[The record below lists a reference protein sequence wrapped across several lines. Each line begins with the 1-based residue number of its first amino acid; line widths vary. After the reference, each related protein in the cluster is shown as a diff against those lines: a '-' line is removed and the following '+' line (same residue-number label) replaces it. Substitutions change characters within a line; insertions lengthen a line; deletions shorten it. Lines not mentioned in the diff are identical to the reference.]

1 MEMERHNWKLVRKY
15 NEIEKNEIRYEE
27 YMIDDAEIVVI
38 AYGTTARIAK
48 GAIKRVRKDGVRAGM
63 IRPITLWPF
72 PKKVL
77 IDLAAACQAVRGVRD
92 EHRPDAGGRADRP
105 GGKGGYHVPRQA
117 GRRGAHARG
126 VRADHIPRIPEN
138 GEDTDMKL
146 KNAWPKY
153 YKKDVVT
160 HYCPG
165 CGHGI
170 VHRIVA
176 EVLEELDLGKR
187 AICVNPAGCAVL
199 AYLYFDF
206 DVIESAHG
214 RGTAIA
220 TGVKRSRPDLFV
232 FTYQGD
238 GDLSAIGTAET
249 IHSANRGENICV
261 IFINNA
267 VYGMT
272 GGQLAPTTLIDM
284 KTTTT
289 PLGRD
294 PKLTGIRST

>member
-1 MEMERHNWKLVRKY
+1 
-15 NEIEKNEIRYEE
+15 
-27 YMIDDAEIVVI
+27 
-38 AYGTTARIAK
+38 
-48 GAIKRVRKDGVRAGM
+48 
-63 IRPITLWPF
+63 
-72 PKKVL
+72 
-77 IDLAAACQAVRGVRD
+77 
-92 EHRPDAGGRADRP
+92 
-105 GGKGGYHVPRQA
+105 
-117 GRRGAHARG
+117 
-126 VRADHIPRIPEN
+126 
-138 GEDTDMKL
+138 MKL
-146 KNAWPKY
+146 LNKWPRY

-176 EVLEELDLGKR
+176 ELLEEMDLGR
-187 AICVNPAGCAVL
+187 RTICVNPAGCAVL
-199 AYLYFDF
+199 AYKYFDI
-206 DVIESAHG
+206 DMIESAHG

-220 TGVKRSRPDLFV
+220 TGVKRVRPDLFV

-249 IHSANRGENICV
+249 IHSANRGEQISV

-272 GGQLAPTTLIDM
+272 GGQMAPTTLVGQ

-289 PLGRD
+289 PSGRNARYDGYPLHITDVVAAFPGVVYAERVALNGPAGVQKTRRAIRTAFQTQVDGLGYSIIEVLS
-294 PKLTGIRST
+294 PCPTNWKMSAKESFEWITAVMSKEFPIGVLTDKRGGKE